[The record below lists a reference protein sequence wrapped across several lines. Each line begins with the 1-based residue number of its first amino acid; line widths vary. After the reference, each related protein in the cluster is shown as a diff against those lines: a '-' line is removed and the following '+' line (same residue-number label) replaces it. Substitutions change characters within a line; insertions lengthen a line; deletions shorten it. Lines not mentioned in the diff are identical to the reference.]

1 MDRRKNQTT
10 ANEKMWDARA
20 KNYDKYF
27 WFTHWDEKKLV
38 SILKLT
44 DKFALL
50 DLACGP
56 GWALR
61 YIDQQT
67 NGAGELYGV
76 DISSNMIKTA
86 QKKSAVQKNIHFS
99 KALRRA
105 YPTTRNVGLLP
116 RWEYEDVSLPTW
128 EKPLDDAHY
137 FAGLQSVIRDLAKSS
152 SIVIRGRGSQFILK
166 DYPGT
171 LRILIVAPLELRV
184 QRVAESS
191 KSD

>member
-10 ANEKMWDARA
+10 ANEEMWDARA

-27 WFTHWDEKKLV
+27 WFTHSDEKKLV

-44 DKFALL
+44 DKFALWISFGTGL
-50 DLACGP
+50 GITLY
-56 GWALR
+56 R
-61 YIDQQT
+61 ST
-67 NGAGELYGV
+67 NEWGGRV
-76 DISSNMIKTA
+76 IRCHISSNMIKTA

-128 EKPLDDAHY
+128 RK
-137 FAGLQSVIRDLAKSS
+137 
-152 SIVIRGRGSQFILK
+152 
-166 DYPGT
+166 T
-171 LRILIVAPLELRV
+171 LG
-184 QRVAESS
+184 
-191 KSD
+191 